1 MTEHNPA
8 VWTLHASDGELIVHT
23 GVTGRAAKMG
33 HRLTIVIRQWQATVT
48 WAGDGPA
55 AAELAVDVSS
65 LDVVR
70 GEGGV
75 TPLSG
80 AEKSLVRSNAL
91 RSLDADRYPEITFTA
106 EDIEKSTDGYR
117 LTGPLRIHGKTR
129 KQVIDLGTTDLGDT
143 WRMSA
148 QAAVRQSDFGVK
160 PYSLFM
166 GSLKVADKVSV
177 SFTAQHT
184 KH

>member
-1 MTEHNPA
+1 MTQRSGA
-8 VWTLHASDGELIVHT
+8 VWTLNASDGDLSVHT
-23 GVTGRAAKMG
+23 GVTGRAARMG
-33 HRLTIVIRQWQATVT
+33 HRLTIAMRQWHATVT
-48 WAGDGPA
+48 WAGDEPV
-55 AAELAVDVSS
+55 AAELAVDVAS

-91 RSLDADRYPEITFTA
+91 RLLDAGRFPEITFVA
-106 EDIEKSTDGYR
+106 EDIAKSADGYR
-117 LTGPLRIHGKTR
+117 LTGPLQIRGKTR
-129 KQVIDLGTTDLGDT
+129 MQVIDLGTTDLGNS

-148 QAAVRQSDFGVK
+148 QATVRQSDFGVK
-160 PYSLFM
+160 PYSLLM
-166 GSLKVADKVSV
+166 GSLKVADEVTV
-177 SFTAQHT
+177 SFTAQHA